1 MKNRVAG
8 TFRSLR
14 SFNFRLWTA
23 GALVSNVGTWMQRVA
38 QDWLV
43 LTQLTHHDASALGI
57 VVSLQFAPQLLL
69 LPWTGSAADR
79 LNQRKLLILT
89 QAAMGVLALILG
101 VLTIA
106 GVIQLW
112 HVYVLAF
119 LSGSAAAL
127 DAPVRQTFVAEMV
140 GDADLSNAV
149 ALNSTSFNAAQMIGP
164 AVAGLLIASVGIG
177 WAFLLNGLSFAAVL
191 ISMSFFRLTE
201 LHKSA
206 RAHPIT
212 SGFLEGLRYV
222 WKRPDLKAILIMLF
236 LIGTFG
242 LNFPIFIAT
251 MAVNVFHSDARAFGL
266 LSSIMAVGTVSGAL
280 FAASRQ
286 KQSLA
291 SLMAGAGV
299 FGLGC
304 TLAALAPGYWWFA
317 ATLIIIGAAAL
328 TFANG
333 TNSIMQ
339 LSTEPAMRGR
349 VMALRVA
356 IAFGG
361 TPIGAPIV
369 GWVANH
375 FGPRWS
381 LVIGAVAGFAA
392 ALVAVL
398 VLARRKNTPRR
409 VISPVKSASIQPNP
423 LSIPARRVRLLAA
436 GHHRGLAAVFAG
448 AVDLLPEAHKVVDSG
463 DGGDQHR
470 KVDGGNGDPPDRY
483 DEHAN
488 LPLIPAMGQN
498 G

>member
-1 MKNRVAG
+1 MKSPVSG

-23 GALVSNVGTWMQRVA
+23 GGLVSNVGTWMQRVA

-43 LTQLTHHDASALGI
+43 LTHLTHHDASALGI
-57 VVSLQFAPQLLL
+57 VMGLQFAPQLLL
-69 LPWTGSAADR
+69 LPWTGLAADR
-79 LNQRKLLILT
+79 LNQRKLLMLT
-89 QAAMGVLALILG
+89 QATMGVLALVLG

-140 GDADLSNAV
+140 GDEDLTNAV

-191 ISMSFFRLTE
+191 ISMSCFRLSE
-201 LHKSA
+201 LHGSA
-206 RAHPIT
+206 RAHRT
-212 SGFLEGLRYV
+212 ASGFLEGLRYV
-222 WKRPDLKAILIMLF
+222 WRKPDLRAILIMLF
-236 LIGTFG
+236 LFGTFG
-242 LNFPIFIAT
+242 LNFPIFIST

-266 LSSIMAVGTVSGAL
+266 LSSMMAVGTVSGAL
-280 FAASRQ
+280 FAASR
-286 KQSLA
+286 KKPSFT

-304 TLAALAPGYWWFA
+304 TLAALAPGYWWFGA
-317 ATLIIIGAAAL
+317 ALVVIGAAAL
-328 TFANG
+328 TLTNG

-339 LSTEPAMRGR
+339 LSTEPSMRGR

-356 IAFGG
+356 IALGG

-375 FGPRWS
+375 FGPRWA
-381 LVIGAVAGFAA
+381 LGVGAGAGFSA
-392 ALVAVL
+392 ALVAAY
-398 VLARRKNTPRR
+398 VLARRKEP
-409 VISPVKSASIQPNP
+409 
-423 LSIPARRVRLLAA
+423 LLA
-436 GHHRGLAAVFAG
+436 
-448 AVDLLPEAHKVVDSG
+448 
-463 DGGDQHR
+463 Q
-470 KVDGGNGDPPDRY
+470 
-483 DEHAN
+483 
-488 LPLIPAMGQN
+488 
-498 G
+498 